1 MPVSVSPREI
11 HDWIEESLGQRPNI
25 GLRKA
30 IVNMFFV
37 TPNPFDPRARRNP
50 KTGFLVG
57 TILLAASLGCFC
69 YFNFAR

>member
-1 MPVSVSPREI
+1 MSVSVSPREI
-11 HDWIEESLGQRPNI
+11 HDWIEELLEQRPNI
-25 GLRKA
+25 GLRKG

-57 TILLAASLGCFC
+57 TILFAASLGFFC
-69 YFNFAR
+69 YFSFAP

>member
-11 HDWIEESLGQRPNI
+11 HAWIEESLGQRPDF
-25 GLRKA
+25 GLTKA

-37 TPNPFDPRARRNP
+37 TPDPFDPRARRKP
-50 KTGFLVG
+50 KAGFLVG
-57 TILLAASLGCFC
+57 AILFAVSVGCFC

>member
-11 HDWIEESLGQRPNI
+11 HAWIDESLGQRPDI

-37 TPNPFDPRARRNP
+37 TPNPFDSKARRNP

-57 TILLAASLGCFC
+57 AILFAAALGCF
-69 YFNFAR
+69 YFFNFAR